1 MIFLL
6 LLSFIIP
13 FFIGFF
19 IINGFWFRQES
30 ILSGFA
36 LKFILSIGTGV
47 GVSSLVFFMSLFL
60 FTPSRNMVI
69 VFDFVLLL
77 LSLVFYV
84 FSIKLRRRMPCSE
97 IQIDTVYSNTTI
109 MKLVSLLLCLV
120 IGLFMVAFS
129 LRSIIKDPHGYID
142 AVGFFNLMARVLF
155 RGGED
160 WVNFYTLIKWNGL
173 GLSKLEYMDMVFPQL
188 LHHSYPLLLP
198 GFIARTWYYISE
210 DTTTV
215 PIIITLMFTF
225 LTIGLLYTSLSILRG
240 KSQGLLAT
248 LLIVGSPIYF
258 QCGINQV
265 ADVPISFYYLSTII
279 LFALNDRFFEK
290 NKSLIVLA
298 GLTAGLSA
306 WTKNEGLMFVILI
319 FVASAIVYIPVKGLK
334 FYIKELLPFT
344 IGLLPVLLVIIYF
357 KIYLVESSYVFA
369 HGSGSIIDKLIDP
382 SRFLM
387 VSKVFLKNLFIYNTG
402 AIFVL
407 FVYYILLGS
416 NVVIKQNVVI
426 STFLIVFIL
435 YVTGLFA
442 IYLIS
447 PLDPT
452 KMITG
457 SLKRLV
463 THLWPSVIF
472 IFFLIVNTPEESDS
486 TSKNKRL
493 ISC

>member
-1 MIFLL
+1 MI
-6 LLSFIIP
+6 I
-13 FFIGFF
+13 
-19 IINGFWFRQES
+19 
-30 ILSGFA
+30 A
-36 LKFILSIGTGV
+36 
-47 GVSSLVFFMSLFL
+47 
-60 FTPSRNMVI
+60 
-69 VFDFVLLL
+69 FDFVLLM
-77 LSLVFYV
+77 LSLAFYV
-84 FSIKLRRRMPCSE
+84 ISIKLRRRKPCSE
-97 IQIDTVYSNTTI
+97 IQIDTVCSNTII
-109 MKLVSLLLCLV
+109 MKLASLLLCLI
-120 IGLFMVAFS
+120 IGFFIITFILKSV
-129 LRSIIKDPHGYID
+129 IKDPHGYID

-160 WVNFYTLIKWNGL
+160 WVNFYSLMKWNGL
-173 GLSKLEYMDMVFPQL
+173 GFSKFEYMDMVFPQL

-198 GFIARTWYYISE
+198 GYIAKTWYYISE
-210 DTTTV
+210 DTTTIPV
-215 PIIITLMFTF
+215 IITLIFTF
-225 LTIGLLYTSLSILRG
+225 STIGLLYTSLAILRG

-248 LLIVGSPIYF
+248 MLLVGSPIFF

-265 ADVPISFYYLSTII
+265 ADVPISFYYLSTIT
-279 LFALNDRFFEK
+279 LFALNDRISEK

-319 FVASAIVYIPVKGLK
+319 FVAGAIVNIPVKGMK
-334 FYIKELLPFT
+334 FYIKKLLPFA

-357 KIYLVESSYVFA
+357 KIYLVEPSYVFA

-382 SRFLM
+382 SRFLV

-435 YVTGLFA
+435 YITGLFT

-447 PLDPT
+447 PLEPT

-472 IFFLIVNTPEESDS
+472 IFFLIVNSPEESDS
-486 TSKNKRL
+486 TSEQERL
-493 ISC
+493 VSC

>member
-13 FFIGFF
+13 FLIGFF
-19 IINGFWFRQES
+19 IINSFWFHQKS

-36 LKFILSIGTGV
+36 LKSILSLGTGV
-47 GVSSLVFFMSLFL
+47 GVSSLGFFISLL
-60 FTPSRNMVI
+60 FFAPSRNMI
-69 VFDFVLLL
+69 IICDFVLLL
-77 LSLVFYV
+77 LSLLFYV
-84 FSIKLRRRMPCSE
+84 FSIKLRRRKSCSE

-120 IGLFMVAFS
+120 IGFLIVAFLLKS
-129 LRSIIKDPHGYID
+129 VIKDPHGYID

-160 WVNFYTLIKWNGL
+160 WVNFYSLIKWNGL
-173 GLSKLEYMDMVFPQL
+173 GLQKLEYMDMVFPQL
-188 LHHSYPLLLP
+188 LHQSYPLLLP
-198 GFIARTWYYISE
+198 GYIAKTWYYISE

-215 PIIITLMFTF
+215 PIIVTIMFTF
-225 LTIGLLYTSLSILRG
+225 STIGLLYTSLSILRG

-248 LLIVGSPIYF
+248 MLLMGSPIFF

-265 ADVPISFYYLSTII
+265 ADVPISFYYLSAII
-279 LFALNDRFFEK
+279 LFALSERISEK
-290 NKSLIVLA
+290 NKSLMVLA
-298 GLTAGLSA
+298 GLMAGLSA
-306 WTKNEGLMFVILI
+306 WTKNEGLMFVLLVI
-319 FVASAIVYIPVKGLK
+319 VASAIVNIPAKGLK
-334 FYIKELLPFT
+334 FYIKKLLPFV
-344 IGLLPVLLVIIYF
+344 IGFLPVLLAIIYF
-357 KIYLVESSYVFA
+357 KIYLAESSYVFA
-369 HGSGSIIDKLIDP
+369 HGSSSIIDKLIDP
-382 SRFLM
+382 SKFLI

-416 NVVIKQNVVI
+416 NVAIKQNVVI
-426 STFLIVFIL
+426 STFLIVFVLYIL
-435 YVTGLFA
+435 GLFTT
-442 IYLIS
+442 YLIS
-447 PLDPT
+447 PLEPT
-452 KMITG
+452 CMITG

-472 IFFLIVNTPEESDS
+472 IFFLIVNSPEESDS

>member
-13 FFIGFF
+13 FFIGYF
-19 IINGFWFRQES
+19 IINSFWFHQKS
-30 ILSGFA
+30 ILSGFL
-36 LKFILSIGTGV
+36 LKFILSIGTGA
-47 GVSSLVFFMSLFL
+47 GVSSLGFFMSSFL
-60 FTPSRNMVI
+60 FAPSRNMI
-69 VFDFVLLL
+69 ITFDFVLLM
-77 LSLVFYV
+77 LSLAFYF
-84 FSIKLRRRMPCSE
+84 FSIKLRKRKPCSE
-97 IQIDTVYSNTTI
+97 IQINTVYSNTTI
-109 MKLVSLLLCLV
+109 MRLVSLLLCLIIGFFIITFILKSV
-120 IGLFMVAFS
+120 I
-129 LRSIIKDPHGYID
+129 KEPHGYID

-160 WVNFYTLIKWNGL
+160 WVNFYSLIKWNGL
-173 GLSKLEYMDMVFPQL
+173 GFSKLEYMDLVFPQL

-198 GFIARTWYYISE
+198 GFIAKAWYYISE
-210 DTTTV
+210 DTTIV
-215 PIIITLMFTF
+215 PIIVTTMFTF
-225 LTIGLLYTSLSILRG
+225 ITIGLLYTSLSILRG

-248 LLIVGSPIYF
+248 LLLVGSPIFF

-279 LFALNDRFFEK
+279 LFALNDRFSEK
-290 NKSLIVLA
+290 DRSLIVLA

-306 WTKNEGLMFVILI
+306 WTKNEGMMFVILI

-334 FYIKELLPFT
+334 FYIKKLLPFT
-344 IGLLPVLLVIIYF
+344 IGLLPVLLLIIYF

-407 FVYYILLGS
+407 FVYYVLLGS

-426 STFLIVFIL
+426 STFLIVFVL
-435 YVTGLFA
+435 YITGLFT

-447 PLDPT
+447 PLDPVT
-452 KMITG
+452 MITA

-472 IFFLIVNTPEESDS
+472 IFFLIVNSPEESDS
-486 TSKNKRL
+486 TSEQERL
-493 ISC
+493 VCC